1 MKTTNITLSKVTR
14 EKLLTFAK
22 SIPGA
27 WIGLKVAA
35 LLLVL
40 EGQRPGWIAQV
51 LGLTRMSLN
60 RWIRAVN
67 EKGIQALVS
76 KSRPGRPSKL
86 TQSITRQVEQH
97 LEQSP
102 RIWIKPC
109 SMGWPHFSGSLKA
122 TFWGKAESAPGSEL
136 DAPVG
141 LPPEASQLYIS
152 ASQGRRSQKVPKG
165 FKKNLI
171 HWDHVRLWSSKMRQ
185 GLRCIL
191 DWVWAGLKGV
201 NLCEFRPQVNINSDL
216 MFLAGLLRCW
226 DDTVLYGQNE
236 EIGKVF

>member
-1 MKTTNITLSKVTR
+1 MKTTNISLSKVTR
-14 EKLLTFAK
+14 ENLLTFAK

-76 KSRPGRPSKL
+76 KSRHGRPSKL
-86 TQSITRQVEQH
+86 TQSIAQQVEQH

-102 RIWIKPC
+102 QAFGLNRARWDGPTLMVHLKRHFGIK
-109 SMGWPHFSGSLKA
+109 LKVRQA
-122 TFWGKAESAPGSEL
+122 QNWMHQLGYRLKRASYTYLQAKAE
-136 DAPVG
+136 
-141 LPPEASQLYIS
+141 EA
-152 ASQGRRSQKVPKG
+152 
-165 FKKNLI
+165 KKF
-171 HWDHVRLWSSKMRQ
+171 RK
-185 GLRCIL
+185 
-191 DWVWAGLKGV
+191 ALKK
-201 NLCEFRPQVNINSDL
+201 
-216 MFLAGLLRCW
+216 
-226 DDTVLYGQNE
+226 T
-236 EIGKVF
+236 